1 MPELPEVEI
10 VKRELKPSVINA
22 RIETIEI
29 SQPVYTGHS
38 EGKRTIIKNQLEL
51 FKEQVTGSQI
61 ISLVRRGKYLSF
73 GLQKKDT
80 YFHLVSHLGM
90 SGAYFVVDSLDDIKE
105 ANYRNHTHVVFNLSS
120 GKRLVYA
127 DIRRFGEM
135 RIVPK
140 IIEFLP
146 FKEMA
151 PEYFE
156 EVSMTSFLDKI
167 KDPKFYNMPIKQAI
181 MDARVIP
188 GVGNIYANEALFR
201 SGILPSRKSGRV
213 SSGRLIKLH
222 EEIASVLDEAIERG
236 GSTISDYRNTSG
248 ESGSMQERFKIYQ
261 KKICPQCDAPLKTKV
276 INTRNTFYCT
286 NCQR

>member
-10 VKRELKPSVINA
+10 VKRELKPNVIN
-22 RIETIEI
+22 RKIDTIEI
-29 SQPVYTGHS
+29 SKPVYTGHS
-38 EGKRTIIKNQLEL
+38 EGKRTIIKNSIED
-51 FKEQVTGSQI
+51 FKTGVVGSEI
-61 ISLVRRGKYLSF
+61 ISLTRRGKYLSF
-73 GLQKKDT
+73 GLKQGDS
-80 YFHLVSHLGM
+80 YHHLVSHLGM
-90 SGAYFVVDSLDDIKE
+90 SGAYFVVDTLDDIRE
-105 ANYRNHTHVVFNLSS
+105 ANYQNHTHVVFNLSS
-120 GKRLVYA
+120 GKRLVYS

-140 IIEFLP
+140 ITEFLP
-146 FKEMA
+146 FVEMA
-151 PEYFE
+151 PEYFD
-156 EVSMTSFLDKI
+156 EVSLSSFLNKLH
-167 KDPKFYNMPIKQAI
+167 DPKFKNMPIKQAI

-201 SGILPSRKSGRV
+201 SGISPIRKAGRV
-213 SSGRLIKLH
+213 SSSRLIKLH
-222 EEIASVLDEAIERG
+222 QEITDVLNEAIERG

-261 KKICPQCDAPLKTKV
+261 KKICPDCETPLKTKV